1 MQGSDGWMDGQTEA
15 APGAPGGGGADE
27 EAERGPGGGQRFT
40 YQAALQEGCGG
51 EGREKETKKTCE
63 KRLRAGA
70 RAPAS
75 PPFPFQAVPAPPFLQ
90 GSSGTPPVP
99 TIPQEAAG
107 VPLLGMPAPARG
119 AAEGLVGVPPLP
131 RRPPP
136 SPLRAFFWSLRV
148 SEDFFLISWRAR
160 LYSGGTEVP
169 SEGTPRLT
177 STAPPARIRP
187 FPPVP
192 FAWSLSSWLAVFFQ
206 SSILSCKGFIRL
218 SMRALE
224 QGERG
229 QECGR
234 APEPG
239 GSCAP
244 YPRSSRRPASP
255 SSERE
260 G

>member
-1 MQGSDGWMDGQTEA
+1 MRKQR
-15 APGAPGGGGADE
+15 GG
-27 EAERGPGGGQRFT
+27 RGGQRFT
-40 YQAALQEGCGG
+40 YQAVLQEGCGG
-51 EGREKETKKTCE
+51 EGREKETEKTCE

-70 RAPAS
+70 H
-75 PPFPFQAVPAPPFLQ
+75 APP
-90 GSSGTPPVP
+90 
-99 TIPQEAAG
+99 
-107 VPLLGMPAPARG
+107 
-119 AAEGLVGVPPLP
+119 
-131 RRPPP
+131 PPP
-136 SPLRAFFWSLRV
+136 SPTRPYRHPPFRRGAAGPLRCPPFPGRQPGCPHLGCRPRPGVQRRGWLGVTPFPGDPSLTFASLFLELEGVRG
-148 SEDFFLISWRAR
+148 FFLDLVAGSLVLWGHRSAVR
-160 LYSGGTEVP
+160 GDS
-169 SEGTPRLT
+169 PRLT
-177 STAPPARIRP
+177 STVPSARIRP

-239 GSCAP
+239 GSRAP
-244 YPRSSRRPASP
+244 YPGPSRRPASP